1 MDEEEIS
8 DKFIRLVAA
17 EVKGHD
23 AEYEDSLKERERTNP
38 RYAFLKRDV
47 SQS

>member
-38 RYAFLKRDV
+38 RYAFLRRDV